1 MNNLKRFNLSG
12 LLLVIFC
19 GDALASRTV
28 CNFSNSVLASNEVL
42 IKAETNLTQCS
53 VAGVGSPTLYT
64 IENISAVAINS
75 FNEKEVC
82 GGWKLPVGYTVKRK
96 ANSTRCPNQLADFL
110 VVNNAP
116 VTRGY
121 SFSTPKNTVLN
132 QVATTTD
139 ADNDPLIYSLG
150 SSSTNLQLS
159 GTTQKGGSVNLNSS
173 TGVFVYTPPNNLE
186 VQDFFSV
193 KAFDQKSDPVSID
206 VFVTVGTPVAGNQPP
221 QFDYN
226 PVYYTLVAEMNFKLS
241 FQPSVTDPNGD
252 PVTVSLDLSSP
263 PLNGKVVSIV
273 ASRNELIVTY
283 TPNKNFTGVDNIRL
297 IARDTVG
304 NVTKGNYPVTVK
316 FVDSDGD
323 GIADWYEKTY
333 QLNYLNAS
341 DASYDSDGD
350 GLTSLQEYLA
360 GTSLIL
366 MDTDSDGIPDG
377 YEVSHQN
384 FNPLIAD
391 SQSDFDTDGYTNY
404 QEFLAKTN
412 PNNVGD
418 TPASPMMSWL
428 IPVLAIIFN

>member
-1 MNNLKRFNLSG
+1 MNNLKGFNLSV

-19 GDALASRTV
+19 DDVLASRTV

-64 IENISAVAINS
+64 IENIASVPVNS

-82 GGWKLPVGYTVKRK
+82 GGWKLPVGFTVKRK
-96 ANSTRCPNQLADFL
+96 ANSTKCPNQLADFL

-121 SFSTPKNTVLN
+121 SFSTSKNTVLN

-139 ADNDPLIYSLG
+139 PDNDPLVYSLG
-150 SSSTNLQLS
+150 GSSINLQLS
-159 GTTQKGGSVNLNSS
+159 GTTQKGGSVTLNST
-173 TGVFVYTPPNNLE
+173 TGAFVYTPPTNLE
-186 VQDFFSV
+186 VQDFFSI
-193 KAFDQKSDPVSID
+193 KAFDQKSDPVNID

-241 FQPSVTDPNGD
+241 FQPSVIDPDGD
-252 PVTVSLDLSSP
+252 PVNLSLDNSTTA
-263 PLNGKVVSIV
+263 NGRATSIT
-273 ASRNELIVTY
+273 SGKDLIITY
-283 TPNKNFTGVDNIRL
+283 TPNKNFTGVDNIKVT
-297 IARDTVG
+297 ARDTAG
-304 NVTKGNYPVTVK
+304 NVTKGNYPITVK
-316 FVDSDGD
+316 FVDSDND

-341 DASYDSDGD
+341 DAAYDSDGD

-377 YEVSHQN
+377 YEVNHQN

-404 QEFLAKTN
+404 QEFLASTN
-412 PNNVGD
+412 PNNAGD
-418 TPASPMMSWL
+418 TPALPMISWL
-428 IPVLAIIFN
+428 IPILTNIFN